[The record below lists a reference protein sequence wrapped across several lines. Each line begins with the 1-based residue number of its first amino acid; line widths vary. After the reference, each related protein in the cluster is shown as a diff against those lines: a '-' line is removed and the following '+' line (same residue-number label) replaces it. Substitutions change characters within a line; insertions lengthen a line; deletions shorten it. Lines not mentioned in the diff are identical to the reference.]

1 MQDRQDLCKIT
12 YIDGAVLQFLIFIKL
27 FDIFMTRSTK
37 VVRSYN
43 ESVAPVFSQFI
54 VETVVFYIEVYLN
67 FEQIFLFYN
76 IMSSII

>member
-1 MQDRQDLCKIT
+1 
-12 YIDGAVLQFLIFIKL
+12 
-27 FDIFMTRSTK
+27 MTRSTK

-67 FEQIFLFYN
+67 FEQIFLLL
-76 IMSSII
+76 I

>member
-67 FEQIFLFYN
+67 FEQIFLFYI